1 MEKLLLER
9 VYIAI
14 VKNGAVLYASTALD
28 NHLELIKLFS
38 MTEFQQMKEFDHHF
52 PLPGTNLALFKAKE
66 ILIALYTKKGYQGQL
81 LSFKT
86 KLANYVDEL
95 NGASEL
101 SLTSPIEIEAKG
113 QILPKLVETI
123 SLTVGL
129 SEDESS
135 VLKLCDG
142 NHSIGEIQVK
152 SRLPRKNVVDII
164 RHFENKGWLKLE
176 SKGEVEVLPISIKK
190 FPETAVRLGMISK
203 KTYDINELCD
213 GNNTINQICKKL
225 NISDREIRKILEKME
240 ENKIVKMTIRIPEE
254 ESRIL
259 KKIKEKEQVKES
271 KAGEYPELNLKPSLL
286 VNISFTMGFDER
298 ERRVLQL
305 LDGSHNIQDIYTV
318 CQIPI
323 VEIFKIIIKYEEK
336 GWIRVPIQEFKYVLA
351 IKNKFKSEVQM
362 KELERKYKGIMEE
375 KVSVLERKEVSIT
388 DKAVEPPGLI
398 QEQVSTPELNE
409 QRKYLLK
416 RIQDELPLMPSN
428 IQTQMVEKLVNLSKD
443 ARVTMLEKLLTSD
456 SSKKFKKK
464 LVKGPS
470 IPPPVPKPSKLVS
483 RGRIKPV
490 EQPIIEEES
499 LVRPSE
505 LFKESSSPELEAPES
520 AEPDLIQPPSEPVKQ
535 VKQAADELT
544 KIDESINI
552 KQPSE
557 TGILTKGIPVEEE
570 KVTEALNFIDSLL
583 GIPEILYLALIDFR
597 GSILYQTTK
606 ESELWDISKDTL
618 KLVQNWQSQAPSV
631 FLGDNLKYATIKATP
646 EMLIATNIK
655 GFGHIVSITI
665 NESLFILTKISK
677 EGDALLISDD
687 IAIVAKQI
695 NQMFQKGL

>member
-28 NHLELIKLFS
+28 NHLELLKLFS
-38 MTEFQQMKEFDHHF
+38 ITEFQQMKDFDHHF

-86 KLANYVDEL
+86 KLANYVVEL

-101 SLTSPIEIEAKG
+101 SLMQPIAIEAKG

-203 KTYDINELCD
+203 KTYDINELCN
-213 GNNTINQICKKL
+213 GNNTINEICKKL
-225 NISDREIRKILEKME
+225 KISDREIRKVLEKME
-240 ENKIVKMTIRIPEE
+240 ENKIVKMTVRIPEE
-254 ESRIL
+254 ESRIS

-286 VNISFTMGFDER
+286 VNISFTMGFDEG

-318 CQIPI
+318 CQMPI
-323 VEIFKIIIKYEEK
+323 LEIFKIIIKYEEK
-336 GWIRVPIQEFKYVLA
+336 GWIRVPIEEFKYVLV
-351 IKNKFKSEVQM
+351 IKNKLKSEVQM
-362 KELERKYKGIMEE
+362 KELEGKYKEVIEE
-375 KVSVLERKEVSIT
+375 KVSAPERKEVST
-388 DKAVEPPGLI
+388 PDKAVEPSVLI
-398 QEQVSTPELNE
+398 QEQVSTPELEE
-409 QRKYLLK
+409 QREYLHK

-428 IQTQMVEKLVNLSKD
+428 IQTQMVEKLVNLSKK
-443 ARVTMLEKLLTSD
+443 ARETMFEKLLTSE

-464 LVKGPS
+464 PVKGPS
-470 IPPPVPKPSKLVS
+470 IPPPVPEPSKLVS
-483 RGRIKPV
+483 MRRIKPV

-505 LFKESSSPELEAPES
+505 LFKENSPPELESPEL
-520 AEPDLIQPPSEPVKQ
+520 AEPDLIQLPSESVKQ
-535 VKQAADELT
+535 IKQAADELEES
-544 KIDESINI
+544 DESINI

-557 TGILTKGIPVEEE
+557 TGILTNGIPIEEE

-618 KLVQNWQSQAPSV
+618 KLIQNWQSQAPSV
-631 FLGDNLKYATIKATP
+631 FLGDNIKYATIKATP

-655 GFGHIVSITI
+655 GFGHLVSITI

-695 NQMFQKGL
+695 NQMFQKHL